1 MKRFSVGLLAVVLLL
16 VSGTVEAQAPRARR
30 RTSLPPPNVARP
42 APEFIWSGVN
52 GKVQRLRNLRGHP
65 VVLIFAERP
74 LQKTFIK
81 QVNQLNR
88 RSKELAA
95 RYTLF
100 FVAFT
105 KETGLITHTDIPFV
119 ILPDPG
125 TVADEYRVGDFGIAV
140 ISTDGNVDY
149 ATDRVITGQR
159 VLDVIVNS
167 YQQQLANRRAQLVPQ
182 PTPGNAGHR

>member
-1 MKRFSVGLLAVVLLL
+1 
-16 VSGTVEAQAPRARR
+16 
-30 RTSLPPPNVARP
+30 
-42 APEFIWSGVN
+42 
-52 GKVQRLRNLRGHP
+52 
-65 VVLIFAERP
+65 
-74 LQKTFIK
+74 
-81 QVNQLNR
+81 
-88 RSKELAA
+88 
-95 RYTLF
+95 LF

-182 PTPGNAGHR
+182 PTPGAAGHR

>member
-1 MKRFSVGLLAVVLLL
+1 MKRFSVGLLAVVVLL
-16 VSGTVEAQAPRARR
+16 VSGTVEAQTPRARR
-30 RTSLPPPNVARP
+30 RTSPPSPNVPRP

-52 GKVQRLRNLRGHP
+52 GKIERLRDLRGHP

-74 LQKTFIK
+74 LQKTFIRQIK
-81 QVNQLNR
+81 QLNR
-88 RSKELAA
+88 RSKQLAS

-105 KETGLITHTDIPFV
+105 KETGLVTHTDIPFV

-149 ATDRVITGQR
+149 ATDRVVTGQK

-167 YQQQLANRRAQLVPQ
+167 YQQQSANRRAQLVPK
-182 PTPGNAGHR
+182 PTPGAAGHQ